1 MKGYVNG
8 LERLVS
14 SGGQYI
20 DMFESKLQAGSY
32 KGVAI
37 WMEGQDGAG
46 DFMQNFQVIREQ
58 VLQNLIENLQQRF
71 PVVKLLDAMQVFM

>member
-1 MKGYVNG
+1 MKGYVNA

-14 SGGQYI
+14 SDGQYI
-20 DMFESKLQAGSY
+20 DMFESTLQAGSY

-46 DFMQNFQVIREQ
+46 DFMQNFQVIRKQ